1 MWRRLEKNPR
11 ILYMYANSQQL
22 SVILFFVMFIYSG
35 IDKIFNFSKKANVLS
50 AKTGLPLVI
59 SQLGM
64 LGVIILELI
73 GSALMILYFFKCK
86 YVDYNLVKIINNL
99 FLLFLIVVTFLY
111 HPPWKTPIPF
121 LSNLTTFAG
130 LLLLKILLAERNKS
144 CRK

>member
-35 IDKIFNFSKKANVLS
+35 IDKIFNFSKKVGVLS

-86 YVDYNLVKIINNL
+86 YVDYNLIKIINNL

>member
-1 MWRRLEKNPR
+1 
-11 ILYMYANSQQL
+11 MYANSQQL

-35 IDKIFNFSKKANVLS
+35 IDKIFNFSKKITVLS

-144 CRK
+144 CYK

>member
-86 YVDYNLVKIINNL
+86 YVDYNLIKIINNL

-144 CRK
+144 CHK

>member
-35 IDKIFNFSKKANVLS
+35 IDKIFNFSKKVGVLS

>member
-1 MWRRLEKNPR
+1 
-11 ILYMYANSQQL
+11 MYANSQQL

-35 IDKIFNFSKKANVLS
+35 IDKIFNFSKKVGVLS
-50 AKTGLPLVI
+50 AKIGLPLVI

-73 GSALMILYFFKCK
+73 GSAIMILYFFKCK
-86 YVDYNLVKIINNL
+86 YVDFNLVKMVNNL

-111 HPPWKTPIPF
+111 HPPWHTPIPF

-130 LLLLKILLAERNKS
+130 LLLLKILLVERNKS
-144 CRK
+144 CHK